1 MAGSCGFKEPAFL
14 RELAH
19 LRELAAMNPFV
30 AVNAFLERALGLPR
44 YHAGVEHRVAPA
56 SETWLALPPR
66 QPPAANCL
74 GQVPLAWRV
83 AVW

>member
-56 SETWLALPPR
+56 SE
-66 QPPAANCL
+66 N
-74 GQVPLAWRV
+74 G
-83 AVW
+83 